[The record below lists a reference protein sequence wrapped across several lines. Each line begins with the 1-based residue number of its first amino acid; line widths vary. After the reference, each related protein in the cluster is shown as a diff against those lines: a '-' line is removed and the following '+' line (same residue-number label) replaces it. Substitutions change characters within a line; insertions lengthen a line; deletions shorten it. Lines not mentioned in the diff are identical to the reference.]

1 MNSIW
6 LITTEQANQRA
17 RKALFTCAKIRIY
30 IKREVGEYRPEITV
44 MVREDKADYN
54 HGNNDNGQ

>member
-1 MNSIW
+1 M
-6 LITTEQANQRA
+6 
-17 RKALFTCAKIRIY
+17 
-30 IKREVGEYRPEITV
+30 VGEYRPEITV